1 MADASDATRRLA
13 EAWRQAGLR
22 EGDLVLIHSSISRTL
37 RNLRQTGVQ
46 AGPEAVLNSFRH
58 AVGPDG
64 TVVVP
69 LFNFDFTS
77 GQPFDI
83 RHTPS
88 QMGALTEAA
97 RTSPEAVRTG
107 HPIYSFAA
115 LGRQADEFAGVAN
128 RSGYGA
134 DSPFGI
140 IHRLGGKIAVL
151 DLPDVN
157 AMTFYHYVEEL
168 EAVPYRYHKD
178 FSGTYVDADGT
189 SSERTFSLF
198 VRDLEQGVV
207 TDVDRMGEELWRQ
220 GLYHG
225 DRPGADSGLRVIE
238 APAFVDAVQA
248 VIRAGRAPDYLYSIQ
263 SA

>member
-1 MADASDATRRLA
+1 MADASDAARRLA

-37 RNLRQTGVQ
+37 RSLREAGVD
-46 AGPEAVLNSFRH
+46 AGPEAVLESFRH

-64 TVVVP
+64 TLVLP
-69 LFNFDFTS
+69 LFNFDFAD
-77 GQPFDI
+77 GEPFDI

-107 HPIYSFAA
+107 HPIYSFAV
-115 LGRQADEFAGVAN
+115 LGRRADEFRGVVN

-157 AMTFYHYVEEL
+157 SMTFYHYVEEL
-168 EAVPYRYHKD
+168 EAVPYRYHKE
-178 FSGTYVDADGT
+178 FSGTYVDADGA
-189 SSERTFSLF
+189 SAERTFSLF
-198 VRDLEQGVV
+198 VRDLAQGVV

-220 GLYHG
+220 GLYRG
-225 DRPGADSGLRVIE
+225 DRPGDGSGLRVIE
-238 APAFVDAVQA
+238 APPFVDAVRD
-248 VIRAGRAPDYLYSIQ
+248 VIRAGRAADYLYSIQ
-263 SA
+263 ST

>member
-1 MADASDATRRLA
+1 MADASDAPRLLA

-22 EGDLVLIHSSISRTL
+22 EGDLLLIHSSISRTL
-37 RNLRQTGVQ
+37 RNLRQGGVE
-46 AGPEAVLNSFRH
+46 AGPEVVLESFRH
-58 AVGPDG
+58 AVGCDG
-64 TVVVP
+64 TVVLP
-69 LFNFDFTS
+69 LFNFDFTH
-77 GQPFDI
+77 GHQFDI
-83 RHTPS
+83 RDTPS
-88 QMGALTEAA
+88 QMGALTEAG

-115 LGRQADEFAGVAN
+115 LGRQANEFRGVVN
-128 RSGYGA
+128 RSGYGE

-151 DLPDVN
+151 DLPDLN
-157 AMTFYHYVEEL
+157 SMTFYHYVEEM
-168 EAVPYRYHKD
+168 EAVPYRYHKE

-189 SSERTFSLF
+189 STERTFSLF
-198 VRDLEQGVV
+198 VRDLERRVV

-225 DRPGADSGLRVIE
+225 DRPGAGSGLRVIE
-238 APAFVDAVQA
+238 APALVDAVQA
-248 VIRAGRAPDYLYSIQ
+248 VIRAGRAVDYLYSIQ